1 MKKTIMLCIL
11 FFSLSQGYSQKLVM
25 QKESYVNLTE
35 SVYLTCLRLHFELHS
50 SDSSL
55 NEYFESD
62 TLYLEPFFLAI
73 DEIESTIG
81 RVCVYVNLPKL
92 LRMHQNQQ
100 FPIYAVEILPILLR
114 EDHLTI
120 KINDVLYRQSNR
132 FKEGFSG
139 TLVGYSEVN
148 VSFDCTHNRFRID
161 GVKYYY
167 Y

>member
-1 MKKTIMLCIL
+1 MKKAIMLCVFI
-11 FFSLSQGYSQKLVM
+11 FSLSEGFSQKPGK
-25 QKESYVNLTE
+25 QEQSYVNLTE
-35 SVYLTCLRLHFELHS
+35 SVYLTCLRLHFEHHS

-55 NEYFESD
+55 NEYFKSD

-73 DEIESTIG
+73 DEIESTLG

-100 FPIYAVEILPILLR
+100 FPIYAVEILPILLH
-114 EDHLTI
+114 ENHLII
-120 KINDVLYRQSNR
+120 KINDVLYRQSSR

-139 TLVGYSEVN
+139 ALVGYSEIN
-148 VSFDCTHNRFRID
+148 VRFDCTHNRFRMD
-161 GVKYYY
+161 DVKYYY